1 VIEGACDTPR
11 ILPHRLHFACPMA
24 RLGAYALWVTSAW
37 HMTRPVLLVGLS
49 TVQRHGATPYD

>member
-1 VIEGACDTPR
+1 
-11 ILPHRLHFACPMA
+11 MA